1 MKKLILSFIL
11 LFPFFG
17 FSQLEHL
24 AEALKFHNQIRNYH
38 FINDLMYDE
47 NLAEKAQ
54 QWADKLAELDT
65 VKVSGDSFGENVYR
79 VRKITETTLGS
90 FNPFLDASIF
100 WTIGNEDISL
110 DQLKNKNASLVG
122 FGLSENKE
130 RIYVVAKYD
139 NVIGKE
145 EDVEDEK

>member
-1 MKKLILSFIL
+1 
-11 LFPFFG
+11 
-17 FSQLEHL
+17 
-24 AEALKFHNQIRNYH
+24 
-38 FINDLMYDE
+38 MYDE
-47 NLAEKAQ
+47 TLAKKAQ
-54 QWADKLAELDT
+54 KWADKLAELDT

-79 VRKITETTLGS
+79 VRKITETTLES

-100 WTIGNEDISL
+100 WTIGEEDISL
-110 DQLKNKNASLVG
+110 DQLKHKNASLVG

-145 EDVEDEK
+145 EDKEGKEDKEDIN